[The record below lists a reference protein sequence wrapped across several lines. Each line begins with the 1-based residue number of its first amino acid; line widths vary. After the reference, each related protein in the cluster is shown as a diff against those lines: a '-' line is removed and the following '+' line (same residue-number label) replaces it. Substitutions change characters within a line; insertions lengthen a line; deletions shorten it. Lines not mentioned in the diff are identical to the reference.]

1 MAAATA
7 GDDGNFLFPV
17 LFFDDDDVFLDF
29 SNPRRVEGDVTVE
42 SDRGDG
48 RRVEL
53 GDERSIVVVRDRG
66 ILSVGGH

>member
-1 MAAATA
+1 MNRHT
-7 GDDGNFLFPV
+7 
-17 LFFDDDDVFLDF
+17 F
-29 SNPRRVEGDVTVE
+29 SHSRSVEGDVTVE

-53 GDERSIVVVRDRG
+53 GDERSIVRGDRG